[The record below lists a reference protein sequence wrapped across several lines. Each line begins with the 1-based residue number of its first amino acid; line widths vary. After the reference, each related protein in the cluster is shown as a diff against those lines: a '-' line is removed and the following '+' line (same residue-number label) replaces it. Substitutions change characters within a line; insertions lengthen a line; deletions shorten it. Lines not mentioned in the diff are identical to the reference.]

1 MPVPLTLLQRF
12 AKHVLSDGLITP
24 GMKLVIAVS
33 GGADSIALLHLLQL
47 LKPDMQLSLIAVHIN
62 HHLRGEESDADE
74 QFVKILCNRLNINT
88 VIKHLKFD
96 KSSDLENQARIKRR
110 DVLYKVLKSYKF
122 DYIALAHQK
131 NDQAE
136 TILMNLT
143 RGAGITGMGGIKPC
157 ADSIIRP
164 LLPFS
169 REEIEAWLKE
179 NKFDWRHD
187 KSNNELHYTR
197 NRIRKELVPWMEK
210 NLNQSITD
218 RLLLQSRTFQLADDF
233 FKHNTERQLKKL
245 IKEEISEQIILD
257 LAYLRQ
263 LTEIEQFYAMRAIYS
278 SLSKTNHEFFMH
290 SFDEIKRLFESD
302 GSKQTRLAHSIW
314 VIKQYDELII
324 TTIDPQAVSTEIQDL
339 ILDEERTHFVFSNWR
354 FTLKFL
360 KIEPKNLTNTK
371 LMHNALIDM
380 NKVVL
385 PLRLRSRKPGDR
397 FMPSGMKS
405 EKKLKEFFIDE
416 KVPKLERDKV
426 PILTDGE
433 KIIWIVGY
441 RQDAR
446 ALCSE
451 DTHRILHILVEPVTT
466 GRKRAA
472 NRSFSNTGGKND
484 IYEL

>member
-12 AKHVLSDGLITP
+12 AKHVVSDGLITP

-33 GGADSIALLHLLQL
+33 GGADSIALLYLLQL
-47 LKPDMQLSLIAVHIN
+47 LKPDMQLSLIVVHVN
-62 HHLRGEESDADE
+62 HHLRGADSDADE
-74 QFVKILCNRLNINT
+74 QFVKNLCDRLNINT
-88 VIKHLKFD
+88 VVKHLKFD
-96 KSSDLENQARIKRR
+96 NEKDLENQARIKRR
-110 DVLYKVLKSYKF
+110 NILYKVLKSYKF
-122 DYIALAHQK
+122 DCIALAHQK

-187 KSNNELHYTR
+187 KSNDETRFTR
-197 NRIRKELVPWMEK
+197 NRIRNELIPWLEK
-210 NLNQSITD
+210 NLNQSVTD
-218 RLLLQSRTFQLADDF
+218 RLLLQSRIFQQADEY
-233 FKHNTERQLKKL
+233 FKANTERKFKKL
-245 IKEEISEQIILD
+245 IISENAEQIILD
-257 LAYLRQ
+257 LAYLKQ
-263 LTEIEQFYAMRAIYS
+263 MAEVEQFYSLRAIYS
-278 SLSKTNHEFFMH
+278 TLSKTDHEFFMH
-290 SFDEIKRLFESD
+290 SFDEIKRLFESE
-302 GSKQTRLAHSIW
+302 GSKQTRLAHGIW
-314 VIKQYDELII
+314 VIKQYDEMIM
-324 TTIDPQAVSTEIQDL
+324 TTIDPQTETNEIQEL

-360 KIEPKNLTNTK
+360 KLQPKNLTNTK
-371 LMHNALIDM
+371 LLHNVLIDM

-385 PLRLRSRKPGDR
+385 PLKLRSRLPGDR
-397 FMPSGMKS
+397 FIPSGMNS

-426 PILTDGE
+426 PILTDSE

-441 RQDAR
+441 RQDER

-451 DTHRILHILVEPVTT
+451 DTHRILHIIVEPVTS

-472 NRSFSNTGGKND
+472 NRSFSNTGGKNE